1 MSIETAARELA
12 EAMQPK
18 TGPAPYDTQAMVL
31 RVEGDTLWVHIPG
44 GAEETPVQRTINAS
58 PGDTIQIRVG
68 GGTAWAVGN
77 ATAPPTDDTVAT
89 AAAAQAT
96 EAEKVANGVKTSL
109 EMQEGQIRAAVE
121 TADEASQA
129 ASEAIQKLDSITLRV
144 IGSDGTVT
152 EIEINDQGQIN
163 LLGTVLA
170 QKIMAEDLVATNS
183 FQVNNGVWNLTQG
196 TTGMELAS
204 ADGNTS
210 MSVVDGD
217 LTIAMIQ
224 SNGTDSMVKV
234 QNDANN
240 DPRVTIH
247 ATRQRGSSLRPVV
260 NMASIAVSP
269 DQIDMLGGN
278 NGVIADTLTVT
289 EALTVSDP
297 TAGNLYD
304 VGETLGTLTGRI
316 TYQSGVS
323 LKSLDPGIHIVA
335 NATDYPPYT
344 PWTSWVCIVA
354 GASSG
359 HTTKIIARPLS
370 VETGTWEIHRVSG
383 TWSDWRETGRTY
395 PLTGNLSTATPIRK
409 PGPPT
414 YGSVLI
420 TGTVGGIGGVV
431 IAVTISNGA
440 IGSIRNLMTGTAW
453 SNSAL
458 TITYG
463 VNNNVGYLTFKTTST
478 ANSNI
483 CIIGG

>member
-18 TGPAPYDTQAMVL
+18 TGPAPYDTSATVL

-109 EMQEGQIRAAVE
+109 EMQEGLIRAAVE
-121 TADEASQA
+121 TADEANQA
-129 ASEAIQKLDSITLRV
+129 ASEAIQKLDSITFRV

-210 MSVVDGD
+210 LSVVDGD

-224 SNGTDSMVKV
+224 SDGTDSMVKV
-234 QNDANN
+234 QNDTNGV
-240 DPRVTIH
+240 PRVTIH
-247 ATRQRGSSLRPVV
+247 ATRQRGSLRPVV
-260 NMASIAVSP
+260 DMSSIAVTP
-269 DQIDMLGGN
+269 DRIYMTGGVN
-278 NGVIADTLTVT
+278 ADTLTVDT
-289 EALTVSDP
+289 LTVN
-297 TAGNLYD
+297 GYN
-304 VGETLGTLTGRI
+304 VGDTLDTLTEQI

-323 LKSLDPGIHIVA
+323 LKSLAPGIHIVA

-354 GASSG
+354 GVSSG

-370 VETGTWEIHRVSG
+370 AETGTWEIHRVSG
-383 TWSDWRETGRTY
+383 TWSDWVETGRTY
-395 PLTGNLSTATPIRK
+395 PLSGSFSTATAVRK
-409 PGPPT
+409 PGGPL

-440 IGSIRNLMTGTAW
+440 IGSIRNLLTGAAW

-458 TITYG
+458 TITYS
-463 VNNNVGYLTFKTTST
+463 VINNVGYLTFKTTSS

>member
-68 GGTAWAVGN
+68 GGSAWAVGN

-89 AAAAQAT
+89 VAAAKAT
-96 EAEKVANGVKTSL
+96 EAAETANGVKASL
-109 EMQEGQIRAAVE
+109 EVQEGQIRAAVE
-121 TADEASQA
+121 TADEANQA
-129 ASEAIQKLDSITLRV
+129 ASEAIQKLDSITFRV

-224 SNGTDSMVKV
+224 SDGTDSMVKV

-260 NMASIAVSP
+260 NMASIAVTP
-269 DQIDMLGGN
+269 DRIYMTGGVN
-278 NGVIADTLTVT
+278 ADTLTVDT
-289 EALTVSDP
+289 LTV
-297 TAGNLYD
+297 NEYD
-304 VGETLGTLTGRI
+304 VGDTLDTLTGQI

-323 LKSLDPGIHIVA
+323 LKSLAPGIHIVA
-335 NATDYPPYT
+335 NATDTPPYT

-354 GASSG
+354 GSSSG
-359 HTTKIIARPLS
+359 QTTKIIARPLS

-383 TWSDWRETGRTY
+383 TWSDWLETGRTY

-440 IGSIRNLMTGTAW
+440 IGSIRNLMTGAAW
-453 SNSAL
+453 SNTNL

-463 VNNNVGYLTFKTTST
+463 VSNNVGYLTFKTTSS
-478 ANSNI
+478 ANSNL